1 MTPTLE
7 SVLQHPGIWRGN
19 QRAQT
24 AAAALSTGYAALDEL
39 LPGGGWPRGALT
51 ELLIERQGIGELRLL
66 TPALARLSQADGW
79 LAWVAP
85 PYVPYAAALAA
96 AGIDLKRLVVAKP
109 PSEADAWWTAEQALR
124 SGACGALLAWLR
136 AADER
141 RMRRLQLAAET
152 GHTWGVLFRHAR
164 AAQACRERA
173 RGACAQAARRTGE
186 PAGDRGAA
194 AGRHRPP
201 GTANGARA
209 VAGAGLIR
217 ISEASP
223 ASLSCCGS
231 PSIFARC
238 RWKFFPAARP
248 YPNRWQSSR
257 SRAAAPGSSPATTP
271 LPRAACTWAWPRRRP
286 RHWPTA

>member
-1 MTPTLE
+1 VSPSLE

-24 AAAALSTGYAALDEL
+24 AEDALPTGFAELNAL
-39 LPGGGWPRGALT
+39 LPGGGWPCGALT
-51 ELLIERQGIGELRLL
+51 EVLLSRQGIGELRLI
-66 TPALARLSQADGW
+66 TPALARLSEADGW

-96 AGIDLKRLVVAKP
+96 AGIDLKRLLVAKP

-164 AAQACRERA
+164 AAQDRSPAALRLLLEPSTEGLAVTILKRRGGPVSKPVFVAMPQAGSVRRA
-173 RGACAQAARRTGE
+173 R
-186 PAGDRGAA
+186 
-194 AGRHRPP
+194 
-201 GTANGARA
+201 
-209 VAGAGLIR
+209 
-217 ISEASP
+217 
-223 ASLSCCGS
+223 
-231 PSIFARC
+231 
-238 RWKFFPAARP
+238 
-248 YPNRWQSSR
+248 
-257 SRAAAPGSSPATTP
+257 RAA
-271 LPRAACTWAWPRRRP
+271 
-286 RHWPTA
+286 PTLSLLHS

>member
-1 MTPTLE
+1 VNPSLE

-24 AAAALSTGYAALDEL
+24 ADDALPTGFAALDEL

-51 ELLIERQGIGELRLL
+51 EVLLSRQGIGELRLL
-66 TPALARLSQADGW
+66 MPTLARLSEAEGW

-109 PSEADAWWTAEQALR
+109 QSEADAWWTAEQALR

-164 AAQACRERA
+164 AAQDRSPAALRLLLEPAADGLDVTILKRRGGPVSQPVFVALPQAGLVRRA
-173 RGACAQAARRTGE
+173 R
-186 PAGDRGAA
+186 
-194 AGRHRPP
+194 
-201 GTANGARA
+201 
-209 VAGAGLIR
+209 
-217 ISEASP
+217 
-223 ASLSCCGS
+223 
-231 PSIFARC
+231 
-238 RWKFFPAARP
+238 
-248 YPNRWQSSR
+248 
-257 SRAAAPGSSPATTP
+257 RAAPVLSVVNA
-271 LPRAACTWAWPRRRP
+271 
-286 RHWPTA
+286 

>member
-1 MTPTLE
+1 MSASLE

-24 AAAALSTGYAALDEL
+24 VEDALPTGFAALDEL

-51 ELLIERQGIGELRLL
+51 EVLLSRQGIGELRLL
-66 TPALARLSQADGW
+66 MPSLARLSEADGW

-96 AGIDLKRLVVAKP
+96 VGIDLKRLVVANP

-164 AAQACRERA
+164 AAQDRSPAALRLLLEPAADGLAVTILKR
-173 RGACAQAARRTGE
+173 RGGPVSQPVIVAMPQAGAARR
-186 PAGDRGAA
+186 
-194 AGRHRPP
+194 
-201 GTANGARA
+201 AR
-209 VAGAGLIR
+209 
-217 ISEASP
+217 
-223 ASLSCCGS
+223 
-231 PSIFARC
+231 
-238 RWKFFPAARP
+238 
-248 YPNRWQSSR
+248 
-257 SRAAAPGSSPATTP
+257 RAAPVLSLVQA
-271 LPRAACTWAWPRRRP
+271 
-286 RHWPTA
+286 

>member
-1 MTPTLE
+1 VSPSLE

-24 AAAALSTGYAALDEL
+24 AEDALPTGFAELNAL

-51 ELLIERQGIGELRLL
+51 EVLLSRQGIGELRLI
-66 TPALARLSQADGW
+66 TPALARLSETDGW

-164 AAQACRERA
+164 AAQDRSPAALRLLLEPVTDGLAVTILKRRGGPVSKPVFVAMPQAAGARRA
-173 RGACAQAARRTGE
+173 R
-186 PAGDRGAA
+186 
-194 AGRHRPP
+194 
-201 GTANGARA
+201 RA
-209 VAGAGLIR
+209 VPILAVVN
-217 ISEASP
+217 S
-223 ASLSCCGS
+223 
-231 PSIFARC
+231 
-238 RWKFFPAARP
+238 
-248 YPNRWQSSR
+248 
-257 SRAAAPGSSPATTP
+257 
-271 LPRAACTWAWPRRRP
+271 
-286 RHWPTA
+286 

>member
-1 MTPTLE
+1 MSASLE

-24 AAAALSTGYAALDEL
+24 AEDALPTGFATLDEL

-51 ELLIERQGIGELRLL
+51 EVLLSRQGIGELRLL
-66 TPALARLSQADGW
+66 MPTLARLSEADGW

-96 AGIDLKRLVVAKP
+96 VGVRLERLVVAKP
-109 PSEADAWWTAEQALR
+109 QSEADAWWTAEQALR

-164 AAQACRERA
+164 AAQDRSPAALRLLLEPAADGLAVTILKRRGGPVSKPVFVAMPQAGGARRA
-173 RGACAQAARRTGE
+173 R
-186 PAGDRGAA
+186 
-194 AGRHRPP
+194 
-201 GTANGARA
+201 
-209 VAGAGLIR
+209 
-217 ISEASP
+217 
-223 ASLSCCGS
+223 
-231 PSIFARC
+231 
-238 RWKFFPAARP
+238 
-248 YPNRWQSSR
+248 
-257 SRAAAPGSSPATTP
+257 RAAPA
-271 LPRAACTWAWPRRRP
+271 LSVVNA
-286 RHWPTA
+286 

>member
-1 MTPTLE
+1 MTPSLE

-24 AAAALSTGYAALDEL
+24 ADDALPTGFAELDAL

-51 ELLIERQGIGELRLL
+51 EVLLSRQGIGELRLL
-66 TPALARLSQADGW
+66 MPALARLPEADGW

-96 AGIDLKRLVVAKP
+96 AGIDLRRLVVAKP
-109 PSEADAWWTAEQALR
+109 QSEADAWWTAEQALR

-164 AAQACRERA
+164 AAQDRSPAALRLLLEPAAGGLAVHVLKRRGGPVSQPVIVAMPQAGGARRA
-173 RGACAQAARRTGE
+173 RRVAPVLSLVQA
-186 PAGDRGAA
+186 
-194 AGRHRPP
+194 
-201 GTANGARA
+201 
-209 VAGAGLIR
+209 
-217 ISEASP
+217 
-223 ASLSCCGS
+223 
-231 PSIFARC
+231 
-238 RWKFFPAARP
+238 
-248 YPNRWQSSR
+248 
-257 SRAAAPGSSPATTP
+257 
-271 LPRAACTWAWPRRRP
+271 
-286 RHWPTA
+286 